1 MARLKSIGDKQRE
14 LLAGVSREVL
24 VDWVIAMAKELPDVK
39 RRLDLL
45 GARNSDAESAAATYR
60 ATLLT
65 FTKSRNRNPQK
76 RAREAR
82 INFENMTKSLTSDFE
97 AGRLALVLDVVPEVL
112 LALDGFVAEHAD
124 PQGKVRDLIP
134 VLTGLHLD
142 AATELRPG
150 GERLAAQLAKVGRD
164 GMRSG
169 LFRDAAYTYRDV
181 LGDVGLAL
189 YRELIEP
196 DWQLST
202 EPGRRYQW
210 QLRMQV
216 QEQMLAWARA
226 QESPRVRAK
235 ETAKIQRGVAL
246 TAEQYLE
253 AAESFSRAGDEDGS
267 REALERAFTKAVAGG
282 GTAPGTLLT
291 LAQRLMEAKD
301 PVPAEEI
308 AWKTF
313 AHRPSR
319 DSYLLLLQAGAVTG
333 RTQELREQAMGLAK
347 LRSADLTLE
356 LLVAEDKWEEAAA
369 IVKGGQLTLNGWL
382 LWAREVGKTSPT
394 EAVSAWFQVADRQVE
409 LPTEAGRIL
418 AAGSLQRAREIGG
431 ASAQIQ
437 FVAEWTAF
445 RERHRRCG
453 MMLNQLLAGL
463 GSPA

>member
-181 LGDVGLAL
+181 LGDEGLAVV
-189 YRELIEP
+189 
-196 DWQLST
+196 D
-202 EPGRRYQW
+202 G
-210 QLRMQV
+210 
-216 QEQMLAWARA
+216 ARA
-226 QESPRVRAK
+226 
-235 ETAKIQRGVAL
+235 AL
-246 TAEQYLE
+246 PV
-253 AAESFSRAGDEDGS
+253 
-267 REALERAFTKAVAGG
+267 AVAHASARADVGVG
-282 GTAPGTLLT
+282 SG
-291 LAQRLMEAKD
+291 
-301 PVPAEEI
+301 
-308 AWKTF
+308 
-313 AHRPSR
+313 
-319 DSYLLLLQAGAVTG
+319 AGV
-333 RTQELREQAMGLAK
+333 
-347 LRSADLTLE
+347 
-356 LLVAEDKWEEAAA
+356 
-369 IVKGGQLTLNGWL
+369 
-382 LWAREVGKTSPT
+382 
-394 EAVSAWFQVADRQVE
+394 
-409 LPTEAGRIL
+409 
-418 AAGSLQRAREIGG
+418 AAGSSEGDGEDPTRSGVNGG
-431 ASAQIQ
+431 AVFGGGGELFES
-437 FVAEWTAF
+437 
-445 RERHRRCG
+445 RR
-453 MMLNQLLAGL
+453 
-463 GSPA
+463 

>member
-1 MARLKSIGDKQRE
+1 MARAKSVSDQQKEFLTGVPRE
-14 LLAGVSREVL
+14 AL
-24 VDWVIAMAKELPDVK
+24 VAWVAALAKELPDVK
-39 RRLDLL
+39 RRLDLFA
-45 GARNSDAESAAATYR
+45 ARNSDAASAAATYR
-60 ATLLT
+60 ATILT
-65 FTKSRNRNPQK
+65 LTKSRNRNPQK

-97 AGRLALVLDVVPEVL
+97 GGRLALVLDIVPEVL
-112 LALDGFVAEHAD
+112 LALDVFLAEHAD
-124 PQGKVRDLIP
+124 PHGKVRDLIP
-134 VLTGLHLD
+134 ALSALHLD

-150 GERLAAQLAKVGRD
+150 GEKLAAQLAKVGRD

-181 LGDVGLAL
+181 LGDEGLAL

-196 DWQLST
+196 DWQLSM
-202 EPGRRYQW
+202 EPARRYQW

-226 QESPRVRAK
+226 QESPRVRAA

-246 TAEQYLE
+246 TAEQFLE
-253 AAESFSRAGDEDGS
+253 AAESFSRAGDEDGAA
-267 REALERAFTKAVAGG
+267 EALGTGFTKSLEGG

-291 LAQRLMEAKD
+291 LAQRLMETND
-301 PVPAEEI
+301 PVQAEEI

-319 DSYLLLLQAGAVTG
+319 DSYLLLLQAGAGTG

-369 IVKGGQLTLNGWL
+369 VVKGGQLTLNGWL
-382 LWAREVGKTSPT
+382 LWAREVEKTSPT

-409 LPTEAGRIL
+409 LPGEGGRVL
-418 AAGSLQRAREIGG
+418 AAGSLKRAREIGG
-431 ASAQIQ
+431 GSAQIQ
-437 FVAEWTAF
+437 FVAEWAAF
-445 RERHRRCG
+445 RERHRRRG

-463 GSPA
+463 G